1 MERIV
6 CSDTHD
12 LSHPQHGRKA
22 KEKPTRYDRMMAR
35 RRPKRGQPASKG
47 HQEAKRWRA
56 KKVVR
61 DHNAIAVENF
71 RPKFLARTSTARK
84 AANAAIGAAE
94 QALLEMVRKHRR
106 DVRLAHPAHTTMDCA
121 SCGARTKHA
130 PPVGTPN
137 CCRSAPTPAPR
148 AEPPVPGTRTPPA

>member
-1 MERIV
+1 
-6 CSDTHD
+6 
-12 LSHPQHGRKA
+12 
-22 KEKPTRYDRMMAR
+22 
-35 RRPKRGQPASKG
+35 
-47 HQEAKRWRA
+47 
-56 KKVVR
+56 
-61 DHNAIAVENF
+61 
-71 RPKFLARTSTARK
+71 
-84 AANAAIGAAE
+84 
-94 QALLEMVRKHRR
+94 MVRKHRR